1 MDKLLAARLIADA
14 MGWTFVALSC
24 CADTAGVNFR
34 FVEVATG
41 ARFTV
46 RSLAEP
52 LAEASW

>member
-1 MDKLLAARLIADA
+1 MDKLLATRLIADS

-24 CADTAGVNFR
+24 RADTAGVNSR
-34 FVEVATG
+34 SAEVATG